1 MRILLILFLALPLL
15 AQSPETVERGSII
28 EDRAARKLLQAGDA
42 RLEVGENE
50 KALVRAGQISNG
62 MSKSAVWLA
71 WGEPAGK
78 SYGQSGRART
88 EQWIYRSYQPVY
100 TQSFYGSNYG
110 HYYDCGYGYSGLG
123 FGLGV
128 NYVPVPSAKVD
139 FENDRVVAW
148 ARGDRR

>member
-1 MRILLILFLALPLL
+1 MKFLLCLPFIALLSISCSSTNTPERRIAASPQPYQPL
-15 AQSPETVERGSII
+15 
-28 EDRAARKLLQAGDA
+28 
-42 RLEVGENE
+42 GENE